1 MSDEALA
8 LKLQAEYDAQQRPA
22 RERSRLGAKP
32 PARATRAAGR
42 PNGRVKYNESDV
54 SCSSS
59 NSHLGHY
66 HTVNDV
72 KTQLT
77 DQRRLSFLCAP
88 SPFPYPGITVCPI
101 SHLVQVL
108 YSPGSLSISKVLHKA
123 GQ

>member
-54 SCSSS
+54 SCSSP
-59 NSHLGHY
+59 NPHLCHY
-66 HTVNDV
+66 HTVNAV

-77 DQRRLSFLCAP
+77 DQCRLSFLCAP
-88 SPFPYPGITVCPI
+88 SPFFYPGITMCHI
-101 SHLVQVL
+101 SHLMQVL
-108 YSPGSLSISKVLHKA
+108 YSPGSLSISKDLHEA